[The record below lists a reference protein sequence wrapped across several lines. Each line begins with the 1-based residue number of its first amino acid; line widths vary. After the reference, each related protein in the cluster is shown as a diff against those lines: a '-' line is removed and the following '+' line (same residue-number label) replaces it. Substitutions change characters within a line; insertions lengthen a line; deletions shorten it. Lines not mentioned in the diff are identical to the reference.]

1 MQSQEKNIVTTK
13 NNKKQI
19 DKHTIILITIML
31 VGIITRIIGLGEIPI
46 GINVDEAGTM
56 YDAYTIAK
64 HGTDRFGNAYPVY
77 FINYGGGQSA
87 LYTYLSALLIK
98 ICGFSLTVIRLPAL
112 IFSILYMIFG
122 FLLTK
127 DFKNKKLAI
136 LVEFLIAIC
145 PWHFMQSRWALDC
158 NLLSS
163 MLLISIYTLTKA
175 VKTKSK
181 AIYLLAGVL
190 FGITLY
196 TYALSYIIIPILLLL
211 LLVYMLYTKK
221 VKISDIIIFGIPLG
235 ILAIPLILSLL
246 VNYGIIEEIK
256 LPFMSILKMW
266 VFRSGEINLNNLLHN
281 IVVLFKSMF
290 AFDYNDYN
298 SFPIF
303 GTVYYISIP
312 FALFGFIDSVKTIRK
327 DIQEKSL
334 TLDIIMLANFISVCI
349 CNILVESGINRI
361 NAIYISL
368 IYYTAIGIM
377 YVSEN
382 RDKIFNFIITIY
394 IIFYIAF
401 LSYYFVVYGKENK
414 NLSFNNDAVEVVK
427 YIEAN
432 EKFDGKIINFRVR
445 AIQPYIYTLI
455 GNKTPPQEFMDTAI
469 IQGGGIWSYGRYVFY
484 NNTVDDN
491 MIYVIDS
498 DERTKNVLLEQGF
511 KVEKYNERIDILYK
525 NDIILNKS
533 LK

>member
-19 DKHTIILITIML
+19 DKYTIILIIIML
-31 VGIITRIIGLGEIPI
+31 IGIATRIIGLGKIPI

-56 YDAYTIAK
+56 YDAYTIANY
-64 HGTDRFGNAYPVY
+64 GTDRFGNAYPVY

-175 VKTKSK
+175 VKAKSK

-196 TYALSYIIIPILLLL
+196 TYALSYIIIPILLLILFVYL
-211 LLVYMLYTKK
+211 LYAKK
-221 VKISDIIIFGIPLG
+221 IKISDIIIFGISLG

-256 LPFMSILKMW
+256 LPFISILKMW
-266 VFRSGEINLNNLLHN
+266 VFRSGEVNISNIFHN

-303 GTVYYISIP
+303 GTLYYISIP
-312 FALFGFIDSVKTIRK
+312 FALFGFIDSVKTIKK
-327 DIQEKSL
+327 DIKEKSL

-377 YVSEN
+377 YVTKN
-382 RDKIFNFIITIY
+382 KDKIFKFIITIY

-432 EKFDGKIINFRVR
+432 EEFDGKIINFRVR

-469 IQGGGIWSYGRYVFY
+469 IQGGGIWSYGKYVFY
-484 NNTVDDN
+484 NNTIDDN
-491 MIYVIDS
+491 MIYVIES

-525 NDIILNKS
+525 
-533 LK
+533 